1 MMLLSNIN
9 GLSIALSKIK
19 ISSRAE
25 KIKTKVP
32 CASKP
37 TYRFFPKYFDIRAF
51 HKIDSTTDD
60 LEDIKSISKLL
71 LGSF

>member
-25 KIKTKVP
+25 KIKTKEP

-37 TYRFFPKYFDIRAF
+37 TNRFLYFDIRAF

>member
-1 MMLLSNIN
+1 MKLLSNIN

-37 TYRFFPKYFDIRAF
+37 TYRFLYFDIRAF
-51 HKIDSTTDD
+51 HKI
-60 LEDIKSISKLL
+60 E
-71 LGSF
+71 FFRQHN